1 MALSSFLNING
12 YDLPCPGVGFEFTIS
27 TVVNAGR
34 NVNGAVIGQQ
44 IGRPLYKFNNLQ
56 WVGLKPDVRRK
67 ILNAIEPFYVNVTFE
82 DIEHGGTKTIKMYP
96 SDRRIKPLFVDKH
109 THEITQD
116 EVLSFN
122 LIDCG
127 LEW

>member
-12 YDLPCPGVGFEFTIS
+12 YDVPCPGVGFEYTIS

-44 IGRPLYKFNNLQ
+44 IGRPLYKFSNLR
-56 WVGLKPDVRRK
+56 WVGISPEERRR
-67 ILNAIEPFYVNVTFE
+67 ILQAIEPFYVPVTFE
-82 DIEHGGTKTIKMYP
+82 DVVTGSIRTITMYP
-96 SDRRIKPLFVDKH
+96 SDTTGQPLFLSDIFYKNYE
-109 THEITQD
+109 TC
-116 EVLSFN
+116 SFN

-127 LEW
+127 WDE

>member
-12 YDLPCPGVGFEFTIS
+12 YDVPCPGVGFEYTIS

-44 IGRPLYKFNNLQ
+44 IGRPLYKFSNLR
-56 WVGLKPDVRRK
+56 WVGISPEERRR
-67 ILNAIEPFYVNVTFE
+67 ILQAIEPFYVPVTFE
-82 DIEHGGTKTIKMYP
+82 DVVTGSIRTITMYP
-96 SDRRIKPLFVDKH
+96 SDRQIKPLFVDKE
-109 THEITQD
+109 THKVTQD

-127 LEW
+127 LE